1 MTFIPDQISADSLQ
15 SLLLEKTADGILD
28 DLKKEAAV
36 EKAKADEHLFDGLT
50 EEQVIDH
57 AANFC
62 GAALDECHDPMVHKL
77 MGLQILQNFISWHE
91 AVAFSQGE
99 DGNIGSSIGWAEDL
113 GKLKTAYELFKN
125 ISLGDND
132 FTVDHDCCHD

>member
-15 SLLLEKTADGILD
+15 SLLLEKTADNLLD
-28 DLKKEAAV
+28 DLKKEAAI
-36 EKAKADEHLFDGLT
+36 EKAKADENLFDGLT
-50 EEQVIDH
+50 KEQVIDH

-62 GAALDECHDPMVHKL
+62 AAALEDCHDPMVHKL

-91 AVAFSQGE
+91 AVAFSNGK
-99 DGNIGSSIGWAEDL
+99 DGNIANSIGWAEDA
-113 GKLKTAYELFKN
+113 GKLKAAYELFKN

-132 FTVDHDCCHD
+132 FTVDHDCSED